1 MLKGVVHPKI
11 YFPDIFSRD
20 TIAEVWQKVTSGCQ
34 ASKRVKG
41 VRKVDPFV
49 HFTVHTES
57 SWSLLTYVCLHRKSS
72 SVFVPQNE

>member
-41 VRKVDPFV
+41 VRKVDRFV

-57 SWSLLTYVCLHRKSS
+57 SVCVLAWEKQQC
-72 SVFVPQNE
+72 FCAPK